1 MLILAFLI
9 CSDVLCSV
17 IHCLVFCWKVCLFL
31 PFSLQIFAAKKKV
44 QILYLIILILVV
56 IIKDLVS
63 LTSDESLTMSQLV
76 NPVINENLHERT
88 LSETLVHVSVGFSR
102 EAAAVL
108 VLRESPGL

>member
-1 MLILAFLI
+1 MQCHTLLGFLLE
-9 CSDVLCSV
+9 SLSLPSLQFTDLCS
-17 IHCLVFCWKVCLFL
+17 
-31 PFSLQIFAAKKKV
+31 KKKV

-63 LTSDESLTMSQLV
+63 LTSDESLTVSQLV
-76 NPVINENLHERT
+76 NLVINENLHERT
-88 LSETLVHVSVGFSR
+88 LAETLVHVSVGFSR

>member
-1 MLILAFLI
+1 MFCAVSYIAWF
-9 CSDVLCSV
+9 SAGKSV
-17 IHCLVFCWKVCLFL
+17 SSFPSVYR
-31 PFSLQIFAAKKKV
+31 SLQQKKKV

-63 LTSDESLTMSQLV
+63 LTSDESLTVSQLV
-76 NPVINENLHERT
+76 NLVINENLHERT
-88 LSETLVHVSVGFSR
+88 LAETLVHVSVGFSR